1 MTALPERRVSA
12 PRFSLTIQPVW
23 HIARQLR
30 EQLAEVLAS
39 HCPELR
45 YSATM
50 TASEL
55 VENAIKYGESVP
67 AARDIRFS
75 LWEADGVLYIQTVNG
90 CTDDAG
96 IRDLTRRVREIA
108 TAPDPA
114 ALYVARVQELLERPS
129 ECGKLGMYRIATEG
143 RFTLQC
149 EYQQSVVTVTATRNI
164 S

>member
-1 MTALPERRVSA
+1 MTTPPERRVPA

-30 EQLAEVLAS
+30 QQLAELLAS
-39 HCPELR
+39 HSPDLR
-45 YSATM
+45 SSATM
-50 TASEL
+50 TGSEL

-67 AARDIRFS
+67 AARDIHFS
-75 LWEADGVLYIQTVNG
+75 LWEADGVLYLQTVNG
-90 CTDDAG
+90 CTDEAS
-96 IRDLTRRVREIA
+96 IHDLMGRVREIA

-114 ALYVARVQELLERPS
+114 ALYVARVQALLEHPS
-129 ECGKLGMYRIATEG
+129 ECGKLGVYRIAMEG
-143 RFTLQC
+143 RFALQC